1 MIVGKSAIEQAREP
15 APLRSGDVART
26 RLGDI
31 AAGFDLE
38 AGARDLLQLIV
49 RGLTGRGHTEVG
61 EGALLQSWGLAEKAL
76 WQGPDQDA
84 TPNRLATK
92 VA

>member
-1 MIVGKSAIEQAREP
+1 MIIGKSAIEQAREP

-26 RLGDI
+26 RLGDT

-38 AGARDLLQLIV
+38 AGGRDLLQLIV

-61 EGALLQSWGLAEKAL
+61 EGARHGRISFEK
-76 WQGPDQDA
+76 GGR
-84 TPNRLATK
+84 N
-92 VA
+92 